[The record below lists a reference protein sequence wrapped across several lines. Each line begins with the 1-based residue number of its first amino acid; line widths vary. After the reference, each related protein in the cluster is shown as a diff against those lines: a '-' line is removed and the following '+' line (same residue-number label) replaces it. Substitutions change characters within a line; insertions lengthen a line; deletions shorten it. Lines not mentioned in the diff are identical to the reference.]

1 VTSPTSPTEY
11 TADPPT
17 ILEREIPFKLNV
29 IYMIYIHLY
38 TAVHSTAV
46 PIGIYVIFRHTRT
59 VPTYLFC
66 VVGSNDGAHR
76 VYIRP

>member
-1 VTSPTSPTEY
+1 MVTSPTSPTEY

-17 ILEREIPFKLNV
+17 ILEREI
-29 IYMIYIHLY
+29 H
-38 TAVHSTAV
+38 TAVHSCTQYSCTNWY
-46 PIGIYVIFRHTRT
+46 IRYFRHTRT

>member
-1 VTSPTSPTEY
+1 MVTSPTSPTEY

-17 ILEREIPFKLNV
+17 NLERNIRTV
-29 IYMIYIHLY
+29 
-38 TAVHSTAV
+38 VHSCTQYMCTTV

-66 VVGSNDGAHR
+66 VVGSNYGAHR